1 MARPSERDRYKYGI
15 CTNRDKGGEGA
26 PCPKC
31 ESKEVQKVRA
41 GQDFVC
47 DECKEPLRMVPPP
60 KEGSNM
66 KLIGGIIAAVV
77 VLGGA
82 GVGIALSVGDKTSD
96 PVDNPEDGI
105 EVVDNLVEDDGT
117 EVEEGNVTDM
127 TFMETAQDMKLKKNE
142 TKQLNIDCNP
152 GNANESVTWKS
163 GNEAVA
169 TVSPSGIVTAV
180 AAGKATITAVADRSQ
195 TKAEIEVVVS
205 DNSATPANATRGTV
219 KLSYGTYTGVPLDS
233 GMFNESDF
241 IRHQETR
248 AEEIIR
254 TDSEEMAT
262 SVERKGMEDEVLH
275 STKKKI
281 LIIEDNEDLRMLSQ
295 LTLFSAYITDI

>member
-105 EVVDNLVEDDGT
+105 EVVDNLVEDDGM
-117 EVEEGNVTDM
+117 EVEEVNVTDM

-219 KLSYGTYTGVPLDS
+219 KLSYGTYAGELKNGKPHGYGTITYSTSWKIVS
-233 GMFNESDF
+233 SKDF
-241 IRHQETR
+241 IADPGDTFEGEFR
-248 AEEIIR
+248 
-254 TDSEEMAT
+254 D
-262 SVERKGMEDEVLH
+262 G
-275 STKKKI
+275 KI
-281 LIIEDNEDLRMLSQ
+281 SGLGYWKHGGN
-295 LTLFSAYITDI
+295 TTAVKP

>member
-1 MARPSERDRYKYGI
+1 MARASERDRYKYGI
-15 CTNRDKGGEGA
+15 CTNRDKNGEGT

-31 ESKEVQKVRA
+31 ESKEVQKVRG

-60 KEGSNM
+60 KEGPNM

-82 GVGIALSVGDKTSD
+82 GLGIALSGGEKTAKPAED
-96 PVDNPEDGI
+96 PDGGI
-105 EVVDNLVEDDGT
+105 EIVDGATENDGM
-117 EVEEGNVTDM
+117 EVEEVNVADM
-127 TFMETAQDMKLKKNE
+127 KFVETAQDMRLKENE

-169 TVSPSGIVTAV
+169 TVSPSGVVTAV
-180 AAGKATITAVADRSQ
+180 AAGKVTITAVADRSQ

-205 DNSATPANATRGTV
+205 DEGGAKVKEPVSGRGTV
-219 KLSYGTYTGVPLDS
+219 NLSYGTYTGELKNGKPHGYGTITYNTSCKIVS
-233 GMFNESDF
+233 SKDF
-241 IRHQETR
+241 IANPGDTFEGEFRE
-248 AEEIIR
+248 
-254 TDSEEMAT
+254 
-262 SVERKGMEDEVLH
+262 G
-275 STKKKI
+275 KI
-281 LIIEDNEDLRMLSQ
+281 SGLGYWKHGGN
-295 LTLFSAYITDI
+295 TTAVKP

>member
-105 EVVDNLVEDDGT
+105 EVVDNLVEDDGM
-117 EVEEGNVTDM
+117 EVEEVNVTDM
-127 TFMETAQDMKLKKNE
+127 TFMETAQDMKLNKNE

-219 KLSYGTYTGVPLDS
+219 KLSYGTYTGELKNGKPHGYGTITYSTSWKIVS
-233 GMFNESDF
+233 SKDF
-241 IRHQETR
+241 IADPGDTFEGEFR
-248 AEEIIR
+248 
-254 TDSEEMAT
+254 D
-262 SVERKGMEDEVLH
+262 G
-275 STKKKI
+275 KI
-281 LIIEDNEDLRMLSQ
+281 SGLGYWKHGGN
-295 LTLFSAYITDI
+295 TTAVKP